1 MNTMLSMGPG
11 DYATLGGSVLPLD
24 NVSSHSQQ
32 VMNECPHPSV
42 RASLFSVGEPWN
54 LTDRCC
60 CCCCCCCALQV
71 IEAALGFQG
80 CTFQVPD
87 GPADT
92 TELLRARSE
101 LRMNQNGQPEFISEL
116 M

>member
-1 MNTMLSMGPG
+1 M
-11 DYATLGGSVLPLD
+11 
-24 NVSSHSQQ
+24 
-32 VMNECPHPSV
+32 
-42 RASLFSVGEPWN
+42 
-54 LTDRCC
+54 
-60 CCCCCCCALQV
+60 

-101 LRMNQNGQPEFISEL
+101 LRMNNEGQPEFVSEL